1 MMEAID
7 MGENIFR
14 QGTDDLLISGDPHI
28 ITGIGHGAL
37 LVVLIFNFNCLWRFH
52 VGALEEPH
60 NTGTTECG
68 HCLSLPGE
76 EVVVGEFHGRRSA
89 DRACSRG
96 G

>member
-1 MMEAID
+1 
-7 MGENIFR
+7 
-14 QGTDDLLISGDPHI
+14 
-28 ITGIGHGAL
+28 
-37 LVVLIFNFNCLWRFH
+37 LWRFL

-68 HCLSLPGE
+68 HCLSLSGK
-76 EVVVGEFHGRRSA
+76 EVVAGELHGRRSA